1 MVIEAQASTRERVMA
16 FPIVSVT
23 YPISGNV
30 RDDKQIRNFIFKPRL
45 KPQLFRYLILRM
57 LYAWDEL
64 NIDHISRH
72 RVTPVE
78 AEYVV
83 DHAKSPEEI
92 EFESL
97 SIDDWADL
105 GEMDRII

>member
-1 MVIEAQASTRERVMA
+1 
-16 FPIVSVT
+16 
-23 YPISGNV
+23 
-30 RDDKQIRNFIFKPRL
+30 
-45 KPQLFRYLILRM
+45 M